1 MLIALAGWIAGY
13 KGDFDFSAI
22 GKYVYSKKKKS
33 NANDAYGAD
42 SNYLSKDV
50 PYVAMRSL
58 GACLGLAVVPMAYL
72 TLRFGGHSIA
82 ASMFAALVV
91 CYGNYLQKEK
101 SPISFNND
109 CKENSLVTNN
119 RFILLDAY
127 LLFFTAL
134 TIMAWNGFHRERSR
148 YTPRK

>member
-13 KGDFDFSAI
+13 KGDFNFSAI
-22 GKYVYSKKKKS
+22 GKYVYSKKKKKN
-33 NANDAYGAD
+33 NACDAYGAD

-91 CYGNYLQKEK
+91 CYGNYLQKRKK
-101 SPISFNND
+101 SHI
-109 CKENSLVTNN
+109 T
-119 RFILLDAY
+119 
-127 LLFFTAL
+127 
-134 TIMAWNGFHRERSR
+134 
-148 YTPRK
+148 